1 MRPYLLLALAFPA
14 LQAQDKPPEKCSLS
28 GTVVNAITGEALGK
42 VDLALEP
49 TAARSRVSAVTV
61 TDAEGH
67 FAMVDLEPGSY
78 HLTGR
83 RNGYLDTA
91 YGARRPEGD
100 GAVLRLEARTI
111 AARPEAEADSLRR
124 DRGRDSR

>member
-1 MRPYLLLALAFPA
+1 MALSPLLAE
-14 LQAQDKPPEKCSLS
+14 QDKSSEKCFLS
-28 GTVVNAITGEALGK
+28 GTVVNAITGEPLNK

-49 TAARSRVSAVTV
+49 VSGRPRVASVTV
-61 TDAEGH
+61 TDNEGR
-67 FAMVDLEPGSY
+67 FAMIDLDPGSY

-100 GAVLRLEARTI
+100 GAILRLEAGQSLPDLKLKLIPFGVI
-111 AARPEAEADSLRR
+111 A
-124 DRGRDSR
+124 GVIRDSD